1 MKSYKEQ
8 DRLRS
13 WYMGPVAVV
22 FMCLV
27 LPVLALLYICIAL
40 GERFG
45 GIDV

>member
-1 MKSYKEQ
+1 MNEYLKQ
-8 DRLRS
+8 DKIRS
-13 WYMGPVAVV
+13 LYMGPVAFV

-45 GIDV
+45 GLDV